1 MTLSAFAQIPED
13 VLKYSWVPVNGTARV
28 NAIGG
33 AMGSL
38 GGDISATFVNPA
50 GLAFYKTS
58 DIVLSPGYSFLKNKS
73 NFRGTNASDNN
84 GLFNLGPTGYV
95 SGFSGQGRWSKAFS
109 IAVNRTAN
117 FSNKIYFTGQNDFSS
132 AGEQYAAEIAGSG
145 VFIEDVPGSN
155 QVSYGSRLAAYNFY
169 VDTASI
175 PGHAGQ
181 DVISR
186 AMFDALKNNGD
197 FLVNQ
202 TQTTE
207 TSGGITEIA
216 LGYAGNLDDK
226 LYIGGSLGLPIVK
239 YEKKTTF
246 REEDATGN
254 ADNDFNFNELSE
266 TFTTKGMGINAKLG
280 IIVKPVEYLRV
291 GLAVHTPTWY
301 SFEDSY
307 HGVMTTDL
315 DKFRSTAGPISI
327 ASNQLPGET
336 GDDPVYK
343 YELFSPWR
351 FMLSGAYVLNE
362 IEDVRKQKG
371 FITADVE
378 YVTYKSNKFRDSEDY
393 GGGGGNDTYYD
404 AVNEVMKEYY
414 KNAINF
420 RVGGELK
427 FTTLMT
433 RLGFSYYGNP
443 YADKSLKANKMYV
456 SGGVGYRNTG
466 MYIDLTYVQALQKD
480 VNFPYRLPDKA
491 NTFATTKGS
500 GGSIMLT
507 VGFKI

>member
-1 MTLSAFAQIPED
+1 
-13 VLKYSWVPVNGTARV
+13 
-28 NAIGG
+28 
-33 AMGSL
+33 
-38 GGDISATFVNPA
+38 
-50 GLAFYKTS
+50 
-58 DIVLSPGYSFLKNKS
+58 
-73 NFRGTNASDNN
+73 
-84 GLFNLGPTGYV
+84 
-95 SGFSGQGRWSKAFS
+95 
-109 IAVNRTAN
+109 
-117 FSNKIYFTGQNDFSS
+117 
-132 AGEQYAAEIAGSG
+132 
-145 VFIEDVPGSN
+145 
-155 QVSYGSRLAAYNFY
+155 
-169 VDTASI
+169 
-175 PGHAGQ
+175 
-181 DVISR
+181 VISR